1 MSEAFTAAAK
11 RDLEERDRTFM
22 LAKDAR
28 AILGA
33 LDYDWRED
41 WHSTARILHERGP
54 FSFPDALHVLDF
66 INWED
71 HCAR

>member
-1 MSEAFTAAAK
+1 
-11 RDLEERDRTFM
+11 M